1 MHPDGKSL
9 QLKNIFCRNTVK
21 QLKYLSEALCFGNYF
36 ALNSQLPF
44 RSKIL
49 TAAFY
54 EEQLIP
60 IKILD
65 K

>member
-1 MHPDGKSL
+1 MHPDGKLL

-21 QLKYLSEALCFGNYF
+21 QLKYLSEAFCLGNYF

-44 RSKIL
+44 ISKIL

-60 IKILD
+60 IKIFG
-65 K
+65 